1 MEKIKLIYQMLM
13 AKSALITV
21 FMISSGSLFYILDS
35 LFFSCALGALFAFFL
50 YWRLFGPIHFV
61 IKRDIKK
68 LIEQEAIYELKVL
81 SVSKELEGFGF
92 AHNSWFVGRGVI
104 GEFREI
110 YKTQIVSKG
119 VGFYCVSIPY
129 LPVYLIPWNKI
140 KKISKNSLLCEEF
153 NLDKDEAIEL
163 ILFNDNKVILPFN
176 SYDKLKSQ
184 ETQFTKTPTQ
194 N

>member
-1 MEKIKLIYQMLM
+1 MDKIKLIYQMLM

-21 FMISSGSLFYILDS
+21 FLISSGLLFYILDS
-35 LFFSCALGALFAFFL
+35 LFFSCALGALLAFVL

-68 LIEQEAIYELKVL
+68 LSEKEAIYDLKIQ

-92 AHNSWFVGRGVI
+92 DDKNWFVGRGVI
-104 GEFREI
+104 GEFSEI
-110 YKTQIVSKG
+110 YKSQITSKG

-129 LPVYLIPWNKI
+129 LPVHLIPWNNI
-140 KKISKNSLLCEEF
+140 MKISKNSLSCEEF
-153 NLDKDEAIEL
+153 NLEKVEAIEL
-163 ILFNDNKVILPFN
+163 TLLNDSTVILPFN
-176 SYDKLKSQ
+176 YDKLK
-184 ETQFTKTPTQ
+184 EEIDG